1 MKGGDVVDTKM
12 DLRPPI
18 RRSWLR
24 LRLGKAYYTGKR
36 YLLWCLPKYRWAK
49 TWKEER
55 LPCVQFSHATPLM
68 RHLRGEEMVWQE
80 NKVTNLRL
88 AVKRLDGLIL
98 YPGETFSYWK
108 RIGKP
113 TARKGYKEGMVLFL
127 GQIGGDIGGGLC
139 QLSNL
144 IFWMTL
150 HTPLT
155 VTERY
160 RHSHDVFP
168 DANRTQPFGSGATCF
183 YNYMD
188 LMVRND
194 TEHTWRLTLR
204 LTETHLEGEWRAGA
218 PCDRRYEVYEKE
230 HHIQGEYWGG
240 FTRHNTLYRRTFD
253 LEGTLLGDDFLIE
266 NHAIMMYDPMLP
278 GNGPESLPAS

>member
-1 MKGGDVVDTKM
+1 MRPSVTPKPQRRS
-12 DLRPPI
+12 DLRMRLGATLFCL
-18 RRSWLR
+18 RRRAFWHTGGLRFAR
-24 LRLGKAYYTGKR
+24 LRPEAECPC
-36 YLLWCLPKYRWAK
+36 LWA
-49 TWKEER
+49 EH
-55 LPCVQFSHATPLM
+55 STPLL
-68 RHLRGEEMVWQE
+68 RQLRGEEMALQR

-88 AVKRLDGLIL
+88 ALSRLDGLTL
-98 YPGETFSYWK
+98 APGEALSFW
-108 RIGKP
+108 RAVGKP
-113 TARKGYKEGMVLFL
+113 TRRKGYVEGMLLRNGRVAA
-127 GQIGGDIGGGLC
+127 GIGGGLC
-139 QLSNL
+139 QMTNL
-144 IFWMTL
+144 LYWMTL

-155 VTERY
+155 VTERW
-160 RHSHDVFP
+160 RHGYDVFP
-168 DANRTQPFGSGATCF
+168 DSGRTQPFGSGATCF

-230 HHIQGEYWGG
+230 HYIQGEYWGG

-278 GNGPESLPAS
+278 GNSPESLPAS